1 MAVRRPPALNDAE
14 ARYPSPMFGGRNA
27 DDKLPLG
34 ERLRNA
40 ILKPVDHAAASAPK
54 DSVEPRSVEELEAA
68 TRFADDKERLV
79 GLLGAPFAA
88 IIGILVPGA
97 LRNARVDAHRVSQS
111 LYHELLAVLLVLAV
125 LMLVMAML
133 RKRLFL
139 GMVMALY
146 GLAIFNLHYWGFGIP
161 FLLAGS
167 WLLVRSYR
175 LQRDLREATGGGRDG
190 RGTNSSRPAP
200 SRRYTPPTS
209 PRRPLP
215 PKSEDERRAG

>member
-1 MAVRRPPALNDAE
+1 
-14 ARYPSPMFGGRNA
+14 MFGGRNA
-27 DDKLPLG
+27 DDKLPFG